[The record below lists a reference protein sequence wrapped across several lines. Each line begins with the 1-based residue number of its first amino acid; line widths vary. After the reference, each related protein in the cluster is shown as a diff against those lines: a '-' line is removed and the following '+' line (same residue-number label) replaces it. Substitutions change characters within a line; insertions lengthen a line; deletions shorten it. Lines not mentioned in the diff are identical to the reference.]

1 MSDLDVFSAR
11 ELRNNTGQLIKDA
24 EKGHLSI
31 ITKHGHP
38 MILAIPFNSQ
48 LLNLGVNKSL
58 ALHLFEK
65 KIVTLSQAAK
75 IAKLS
80 IDEFL
85 DILKEIE
92 IDVVDYPENEVDTD
106 LENIL

>member
-24 EKGHLSI
+24 EKGRLSI

-38 MILAIPFNSQ
+38 MILAVPFNSQ

-58 ALHLFEK
+58 ALHLPGHPK
-65 KIVTLSQAAK
+65 PPS
-75 IAKLS
+75 
-80 IDEFL
+80 
-85 DILKEIE
+85 
-92 IDVVDYPENEVDTD
+92 
-106 LENIL
+106 

>member
-1 MSDLDVFSAR
+1 MNDLGVFSAR

-24 EKGHLSI
+24 EKGRLSI
-31 ITKHGHP
+31 ITKHGRP
-38 MILAIPFNSQ
+38 KILAVPFNSQ

-75 IAKLS
+75 IAGLS

-85 DILKEIE
+85 DILKETE

-106 LENIL
+106 LENIV